1 MELFGWNEVTMRN
14 VSTSL
19 WYAVAWKWD
28 KEREEAKDAEEKDS
42 IWKMEDDFSNCQT
55 LREWHSFQGNL
66 VSDDEN
72 SPLYI
77 GSSGK
82 L

>member
-1 MELFGWNEVTMRN
+1 MRN

-19 WYAVAWKWD
+19 WYDTAWKWD
-28 KEREEAKDAEEKDS
+28 QEREEAKDAEEKDRF
-42 IWKMEDDFSNCQT
+42 WKMEDDFSKGQT
-55 LREWHSFQGNL
+55 LCERQSFQGNL
-66 VSDDEN
+66 VAYDEG
-72 SPLYI
+72 SPIHI